1 MKRILDRRLHLR
13 NNERVRQRESLI
25 VTRILQAKLGSTKG
39 STLETVRT
47 AERTK
52 VKYER
57 YQYIC
62 IYFFCCFSFGVTSNQ
77 VLRAQSL
84 FPFGVTSNQVL
95 RAQSLFSFDVTSNQ
109 VLRAQ
114 SLFFF
119 DVTSDTPSLNLIIL
133 MYRST
138 LFPSVPRRAFDS
150 HSPNEFLTR
159 LHSITYPNYC
169 HITSRRGF

>member
-13 NNERVRQRESLI
+13 NNERVRQRKPLI
-25 VTRILQAKLGSTKG
+25 VTKILQAKLESTKKP
-39 STLETVRT
+39 TLETVRT
-47 AERTK
+47 AKRTK

-62 IYFFCCFSFGVTSNQ
+62 IYFFCCFSFDVTSNQVLRAQSLFSFDVTSNQ

-95 RAQSLFSFDVTSNQ
+95 RAQSLFSFGVTSNQ

-114 SLFFF
+114 SLFSFG
-119 DVTSDTPSLNLIIL
+119 VMSNQV
-133 MYRST
+133 
-138 LFPSVPRRAFDS
+138 LF
-150 HSPNEFLTR
+150 L
-159 LHSITYPNYC
+159 
-169 HITSRRGF
+169 